1 MRVMPDAVFPS
12 TDARPL
18 PPLTVGRKVCQDHA
32 RSSRLEWLET
42 NGAGGFAMGTVAG
55 TNTRRYHG
63 LLGERY
69 RDAYRRITGTE
80 LE

>member
-32 RSSRLEWLET
+32 RSSRLEWL
-42 NGAGGFAMGTVAG
+42 
-55 TNTRRYHG
+55 
-63 LLGERY
+63 
-69 RDAYRRITGTE
+69 
-80 LE
+80 